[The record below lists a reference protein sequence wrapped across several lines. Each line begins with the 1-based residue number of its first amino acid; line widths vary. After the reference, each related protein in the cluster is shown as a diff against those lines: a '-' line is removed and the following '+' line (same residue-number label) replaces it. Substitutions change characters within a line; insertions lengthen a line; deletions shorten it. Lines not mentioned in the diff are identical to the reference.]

1 MGLFRDS
8 GRKSLAKLVKAKVT
22 GRRIPVRVCLLVT
35 KYCNLTCFFCY
46 AEDILNSK
54 AVQEYSLDNI
64 KNIVDQLYKAECRQ
78 IPIVGGEPLIRD
90 DIGEIIDYIHNKG
103 IFVEMTTNGY
113 FVKKRIEALKKVDHL
128 CIFHLNHV
136 VDVWGYLKIPMKTT
150 ILGVTYP
157 KKRVKR

>member
-1 MGLFRDS
+1 MPSIFKTLYN

-78 IPIVGGEPLIRD
+78 ITIVGGEPLIRD

-113 FVKKRIEALKKVDHL
+113 FVKKKNRS
-128 CIFHLNHV
+128 
-136 VDVWGYLKIPMKTT
+136 P
-150 ILGVTYP
+150 
-157 KKRVKR
+157 